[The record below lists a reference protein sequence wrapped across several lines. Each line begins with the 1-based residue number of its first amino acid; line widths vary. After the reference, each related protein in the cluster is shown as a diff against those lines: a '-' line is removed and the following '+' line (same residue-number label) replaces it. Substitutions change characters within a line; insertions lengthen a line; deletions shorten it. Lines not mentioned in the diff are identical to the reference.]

1 MWKIYTV
8 CIIIHCVKFCVNCQK
23 IPLTWNLV
31 VAVVTIIRYAVRL
44 IIICGEMSPH
54 LPWIQIWNLSI
65 WQIFSTRGTCDKYQ
79 ACNCCYLAKLKQ
91 IFGWLNQLVEAK
103 KADILMKRLCIK
115 YVLSTCSIGRGGVSK
130 CTLLKN
136 ARQQRS
142 FWTSPVQLNWSR
154 LHLFWKICR
163 NTHFFCC

>member
-1 MWKIYTV
+1 MWN
-8 CIIIHCVKFCVNCQK
+8 FA
-23 IPLTWNLV
+23 LV
-31 VAVVTIIRYAVRL
+31 VKKFLSLEIFYTTPGSGGSDYYQVCSQVDHNLWRNVSTSAMNTNL
-44 IIICGEMSPH
+44 
-54 LPWIQIWNLSI
+54 NLSI

-91 IFGWLNQLVEAK
+91 IFGWLSQLVEAK